1 MMKLLYPTA
10 CPAALMPRAALL
22 VEPGRP
28 PRLMTLPPLHSVA
41 ISLPPRPP
49 NPLNPTA
56 CPASLM
62 LKAALSV
69 DRPPRLMTLP
79 PLHSVACSVEEPMP
93 KKKSL
98 CAQRKFHR
106 DRVLAAAVLEQPQR
120 TKSQWRKTS
129 AIVPSASWT
138 FLAKPTSALPVA
150 RLAGRP
156 CHFSLRFP
164 IPTSRTGSRRCATAA
179 LPRARPSRD
188 ARGVRSHQVR

>member
-41 ISLPPRPP
+41 VSLPPRPP

-98 CAQRKFHR
+98 CAQRN
-106 DRVLAAAVLEQPQR
+106 
-120 TKSQWRKTS
+120 TK
-129 AIVPSASWT
+129 
-138 FLAKPTSALPVA
+138 
-150 RLAGRP
+150 G
-156 CHFSLRFP
+156 HN
-164 IPTSRTGSRRCATAA
+164 G
-179 LPRARPSRD
+179 
-188 ARGVRSHQVR
+188 

>member
-1 MMKLLYPTA
+1 
-10 CPAALMPRAALL
+10 
-22 VEPGRP
+22 
-28 PRLMTLPPLHSVA
+28 VA
-41 ISLPPRPP
+41 VSLPPRPP